1 MDSGD
6 GYTGLRMYLMVLNC
20 TLKMVRLVIF
30 RLYIFYYDYFLK
42 SGNVKFIY
50 EFIWEFIYKL
60 FHSSSAMRQRGSNQG
75 GKTKFRSLCGALI
88 AIGKKDNFNTT
99 EIMGSMMAED
109 WSLGS
114 AKWRWRGLW

>member
-1 MDSGD
+1 MSTEFVQDDENILEMDSGD

-50 EFIWEFIYKL
+50 EFI
-60 FHSSSAMRQRGSNQG
+60 
-75 GKTKFRSLCGALI
+75 
-88 AIGKKDNFNTT
+88 
-99 EIMGSMMAED
+99 
-109 WSLGS
+109 
-114 AKWRWRGLW
+114 